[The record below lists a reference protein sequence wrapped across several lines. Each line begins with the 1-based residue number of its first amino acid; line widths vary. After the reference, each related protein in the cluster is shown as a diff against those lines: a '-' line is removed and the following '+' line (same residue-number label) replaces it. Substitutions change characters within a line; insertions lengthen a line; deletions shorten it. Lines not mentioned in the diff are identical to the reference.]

1 MKPNGIRKL
10 LVGMLLSSLAMADA
24 FAQAAPGGWYNG
36 LSIKYVYAGR
46 VGGRVAIAVYP
57 PINGG
62 SCSSGGA
69 FGSEMVLDINDPY
82 FVSMYAIVLKAAS
95 TGKTINAYT
104 TGACAPQGVQ
114 LADVL
119 LNL

>member
-1 MKPNGIRKL
+1 MKLNRIRKL
-10 LVGMLLSSLAMADA
+10 LVVTILSGLALDA
-24 FAQAAPGGWYNG
+24 FAQAAPGGWSNG

-46 VGGRVAIAVYP
+46 VGGRVSIGVYP

-62 SCSSGGA
+62 SCSPGTTT
-69 FGSEMVLDINDPY
+69 FGSEMVLDMNDPY
-82 FVSMYAIVLKAAS
+82 FVAMYAIVMKAAS

-104 TGACAPQGVQ
+104 NGVCAPEGV
-114 LADVL
+114 LLTDIL